1 MNYQRFAIKAS
12 SALTVYEG
20 FQGAS
25 ETNREN
31 ETEINPNQ
39 KSKRLSS
46 PYIYVPTY

>member
-12 SALTVYEG
+12 SALTVYKG

-25 ETNREN
+25 ETEKN

-39 KSKRLSS
+39 KLKRLSS